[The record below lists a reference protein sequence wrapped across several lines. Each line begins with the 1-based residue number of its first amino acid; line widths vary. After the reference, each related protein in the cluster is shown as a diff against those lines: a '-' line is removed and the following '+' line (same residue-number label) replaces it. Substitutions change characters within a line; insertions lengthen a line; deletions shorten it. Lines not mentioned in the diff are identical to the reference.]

1 MQERPQN
8 FEEVGDGP
16 KVTLP
21 SPRFDADEARRAHPV
36 VPLSEVQTFAPAR
49 ARRTRFGGVPRR
61 HLLLALLAFVLLAL
75 FAFGGVLA
83 LHRSH
88 SKTPAPVP
96 NEAAQDNQTT
106 QPDAAPQQTAPAPP
120 ADALPQTGA
129 TSAQENSKA
138 QEKNSAQTP
147 SAPAP
152 AVADEEQTGGQ
163 KTEESAA
170 PREREERATRPRRA
184 EESGPPPVASRAGR
198 GEVGGEEIE
207 HRGRL
212 KEHDARDLDADE
224 KEALKAGRH
233 AKKGQ
238 ARLVDVLVGRPR
250 P

>member
-8 FEEVGDGP
+8 FEEVGNEP

-36 VPLSEVQTFAPAR
+36 VPLSEAQTFAPAR
-49 ARRTRFGGVPRR
+49 VRRTRFVGVPRR
-61 HLLLALLAFVLLAL
+61 HLLLALFAVVLLVL

-83 LHRSH
+83 LRHSH
-88 SKTPAPVP
+88 ARTPAPVP
-96 NEAAQDNQTT
+96 DEAAQDNGTT
-106 QPDAAPQQTAPAPP
+106 QPDAASQQTANAPP
-120 ADALPQTGA
+120 ADAPPQTNA
-129 TSAQENSKA
+129 SSAQGNSKA
-138 QEKNSAQTP
+138 QENNSAQTP
-147 SAPAP
+147 SASAP
-152 AVADEEQTGGQ
+152 AVADEEQAGGQ

-170 PREREERATRPRRA
+170 PREREESATRARRV
-184 EESGPPPVASRAGR
+184 EESGPPSVASRAGR

-207 HRGRL
+207 RRGHF
-212 KEHDARDLDADE
+212 KGHDARDLDPDE

>member
-1 MQERPQN
+1 MQGRPQN
-8 FEEVGDGP
+8 FEEVGNEP

-36 VPLSEVQTFAPAR
+36 VPLSEAQTFAPAR
-49 ARRTRFGGVPRR
+49 ARRTRFVGVPRR
-61 HLLLALLAFVLLAL
+61 HLLLALLAVVLLAL

-83 LHRSH
+83 LRRSH
-88 SKTPAPVP
+88 AKTPAPVP

-106 QPDAAPQQTAPAPP
+106 QADTAPQQTAPAPP

-129 TSAQENSKA
+129 TNAQENT
-138 QEKNSAQTP
+138 SAQTP
-147 SAPAP
+147 RAPAP
-152 AVADEEQTGGQ
+152 ADADEEQAGGQ

-170 PREREERATRPRRA
+170 PREREERATRARRA
-184 EESGPPPVASRAGR
+184 EESAPPTVVSRAGR
-198 GEVGGEEIE
+198 GEVGGEDFE

-212 KEHDARDLDADE
+212 KGHDARDLDPDE